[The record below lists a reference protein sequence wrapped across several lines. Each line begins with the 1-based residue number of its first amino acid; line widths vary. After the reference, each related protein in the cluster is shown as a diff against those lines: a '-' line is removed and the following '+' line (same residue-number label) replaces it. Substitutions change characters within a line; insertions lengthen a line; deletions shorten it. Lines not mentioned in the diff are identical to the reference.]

1 MSIWAGDPHAV
12 LVRCVVTDELFPCWV
27 VGTRRI
33 GRAVIA
39 SRELNGVV
47 EVFRAFDADAANCAI
62 FASFERVP

>member
-1 MSIWAGDPHAV
+1 
-12 LVRCVVTDELFPCWV
+12 VTDELFPCWV